1 MAVINIS
8 DCIYYISGP
17 TNIGIIE
24 ERLSDT
30 KSNLYMIDSGCN
42 TDDGKRIFT
51 EITEYFSQKDIT
63 IKAIINTHSHA
74 DHCGA
79 NNYIQQKTNC
89 EIWITEN
96 EQGSLIN
103 PFLQP
108 IISWGGNPLPEINSS
123 YYVAEKTVPNKII
136 NPNEK
141 LTLINGIKISFIN
154 LPGHYFEM
162 VGILC
167 ENDNNKKVLFA
178 SDGIFGR
185 KNIGKYWIPF
195 LYDVKE
201 FKNSLDTI
209 SSLNADFCIPG
220 HGEPTSQ
227 IEETVE
233 LNKIAIISNE
243 QCILEALKY
252 KEQTQEDILK
262 YVADK
267 NEINLHIAQYML
279 IGCTIKAYLTFLYN
293 EGKISYHIKENKMYW
308 FKTEA

>member
-24 ERLSDT
+24 EQLSDT

-42 TDDGKRIFT
+42 TEDGKRIFT

-141 LTLINGIKISFIN
+141 LTLLNGIKISFIN

-167 ENDNNKKVLFA
+167 ENDNKKVLFA

-293 EGKISYHIKENKMYW
+293 AGKISYHIKENKMYW
-308 FKTEA
+308 FKTES

>member
-42 TDDGKRIFT
+42 TEDGKRIFT
-51 EITEYFSQKDIT
+51 EITEYFSKKDIT

-136 NPNEK
+136 NTNEK
-141 LTLINGIKISFIN
+141 LTLLNGIKISFIN

-162 VGILC
+162 IGILC
-167 ENDNNKKVLFA
+167 EDNNKKVLFA

-308 FKTEA
+308 FKTES

>member
-42 TDDGKRIFT
+42 TEDGKRIFT
-51 EITEYFSQKDIT
+51 EITEYFSKKDIT

-136 NPNEK
+136 NTNEK
-141 LTLINGIKISFIN
+141 LTLNNGIKISFIN

-162 VGILC
+162 IGILC
-167 ENDNNKKVLFA
+167 EDNNKKVLFA

-308 FKTEA
+308 FKTES

>member
-42 TDDGKRIFT
+42 TEDGKRIFT

-136 NPNEK
+136 NTNEK
-141 LTLINGIKISFIN
+141 LTLLNGIKISFIN

-167 ENDNNKKVLFA
+167 ENDNKKILFA

-293 EGKISYHIKENKMYW
+293 EGKLSYHIKENKMYW
-308 FKTEA
+308 FKTES

>member
-42 TDDGKRIFT
+42 TEDGKRIFT

-136 NPNEK
+136 NTNEK
-141 LTLINGIKISFIN
+141 LTLLNGIKISFIN

-167 ENDNNKKVLFA
+167 EDNNKKVLFA

-243 QCILEALKY
+243 QCILEALKH

>member
-42 TDDGKRIFT
+42 TEDGKRIFT
-51 EITEYFSQKDIT
+51 EITEYFSKKDIT

-136 NPNEK
+136 NTNEK
-141 LTLINGIKISFIN
+141 LTLNNGIKLSFIN

-162 VGILC
+162 IGILC
-167 ENDNNKKVLFA
+167 ENDNKKILFA

-308 FKTEA
+308 FKTES

>member
-24 ERLSDT
+24 EQLSDT

-42 TDDGKRIFT
+42 TEDGKRIFT

-136 NPNEK
+136 NTNEK
-141 LTLINGIKISFIN
+141 LTLNNGIKLSFIN

-162 VGILC
+162 IGILC
-167 ENDNNKKVLFA
+167 ENDNKKILFA

-243 QCILEALKY
+243 QCILEALKH
-252 KEQTQEDILK
+252 KNQTQEDILK

-308 FKTEA
+308 CKA

>member
-42 TDDGKRIFT
+42 TEDGKRIFT
-51 EITEYFSQKDIT
+51 EITEYFSKKDIT

-136 NPNEK
+136 NTNEK
-141 LTLINGIKISFIN
+141 LTLNNGIKLSFIN

-167 ENDNNKKVLFA
+167 EDNNKKILFA

-243 QCILEALKY
+243 QCILEALKH

-262 YVADK
+262 HVADK

>member
-17 TNIGIIE
+17 TNIGVIE

-42 TDDGKRIFT
+42 TEDGKRIFT

-141 LTLINGIKISFIN
+141 FTLLNGIKISFIN

-167 ENDNNKKVLFA
+167 ENDNKKVLFA

-209 SSLNADFCIPG
+209 SSLNTDFCIPG

>member
-42 TDDGKRIFT
+42 TEDGKRIFT

-141 LTLINGIKISFIN
+141 LTLLNGIKISFIN

-167 ENDNNKKVLFA
+167 EDNNKKILFA

-243 QCILEALKY
+243 QCILEALKH

-308 FKTEA
+308 FKTES

>member
-24 ERLSDT
+24 EQLSDT

-42 TDDGKRIFT
+42 TEDGKRIFT

-141 LTLINGIKISFIN
+141 LTLNNGIKLSFIN

-167 ENDNNKKVLFA
+167 EDNNKKVLFA

-195 LYDVKE
+195 LYDVKK

-308 FKTEA
+308 FKTES

>member
-24 ERLSDT
+24 EQLSDT

-42 TDDGKRIFT
+42 TEDGKRIFT

-141 LTLINGIKISFIN
+141 LTLLNGIKISFIN

-162 VGILC
+162 IGILC
-167 ENDNNKKVLFA
+167 ENDNKKILFA

-243 QCILEALKY
+243 QCILEALKH
-252 KEQTQEDILK
+252 KNQTQEDILK

-308 FKTEA
+308 FKTES

>member
-1 MAVINIS
+1 MAIINIS

-24 ERLSDT
+24 EQLSDT

-42 TDDGKRIFT
+42 TEDGKRIFT
-51 EITEYFSQKDIT
+51 EITEYFSKKDIT

-136 NPNEK
+136 NTNEK
-141 LTLINGIKISFIN
+141 LTLNNGIKLSFIN

-162 VGILC
+162 IGILC
-167 ENDNNKKVLFA
+167 ENDNKKILFA

-243 QCILEALKY
+243 QCILEALKH
-252 KEQTQEDILK
+252 KNQTQEDILK

-279 IGCTIKAYLTFLYN
+279 IGCTIKAYLTFLYS

>member
-24 ERLSDT
+24 EQLSDT

-42 TDDGKRIFT
+42 TEDGKRIFT

-136 NPNEK
+136 NTNEK
-141 LTLINGIKISFIN
+141 FTLTNGIKISFIN

-162 VGILC
+162 IGILC
-167 ENDNNKKVLFA
+167 ENDNKKILFA

-308 FKTEA
+308 FKTES

>member
-24 ERLSDT
+24 EQLSDT

-42 TDDGKRIFT
+42 TEDGKRIFT

-141 LTLINGIKISFIN
+141 LTLLNGIKISFIN
-154 LPGHYFEM
+154 LPSHYFEM
-162 VGILC
+162 IGILC
-167 ENDNNKKVLFA
+167 ENDNKKILFA

-243 QCILEALKY
+243 QCILEALKH
-252 KEQTQEDILK
+252 KNQTQEDILK

-308 FKTEA
+308 FKTES

>member
-42 TDDGKRIFT
+42 TEDGKRIFT

-141 LTLINGIKISFIN
+141 FTLLNGIKISFIN

-167 ENDNNKKVLFA
+167 ENDNKKVLFA

-243 QCILEALKY
+243 QCILEALKH

>member
-42 TDDGKRIFT
+42 TEDGKRIFT
-51 EITEYFSQKDIT
+51 EITEYFSKKDIT

-136 NPNEK
+136 NTNEK
-141 LTLINGIKISFIN
+141 LTLNNGIKLSFIN

-162 VGILC
+162 IGILC
-167 ENDNNKKVLFA
+167 ENDNKKILFA

>member
-24 ERLSDT
+24 EQLSDT

-42 TDDGKRIFT
+42 TEDGKRIFT

-136 NPNEK
+136 NTNEK
-141 LTLINGIKISFIN
+141 FTLLNGIKISFIN

-167 ENDNNKKVLFA
+167 EDNNKKILFA

-308 FKTEA
+308 FKPEA

>member
-24 ERLSDT
+24 EQLSDT

-42 TDDGKRIFT
+42 TEDGKRIFT

-136 NPNEK
+136 NTNEK
-141 LTLINGIKISFIN
+141 LTLNNGIKLSFIN

-167 ENDNNKKVLFA
+167 ENDNKKILFA

-243 QCILEALKY
+243 QCILEALKH
-252 KEQTQEDILK
+252 KNQTQEDILK

-308 FKTEA
+308 CKA

>member
-24 ERLSDT
+24 EQLSDT

-42 TDDGKRIFT
+42 TEDGKRIFT

-141 LTLINGIKISFIN
+141 FTLLNGIKISFIN
-154 LPGHYFEM
+154 LPGHYFET

-167 ENDNNKKVLFA
+167 EDNNKKVLFA

-308 FKTEA
+308 FKTES

>member
-24 ERLSDT
+24 EQLSDT

-42 TDDGKRIFT
+42 TEDGKRIFT
-51 EITEYFSQKDIT
+51 EITEYFSKKDIT

-136 NPNEK
+136 NTNEK
-141 LTLINGIKISFIN
+141 LTLNNGIKLSFIN

-162 VGILC
+162 IGILC
-167 ENDNNKKVLFA
+167 EDNNKKVLFA

-201 FKNSLDTI
+201 FK
-209 SSLNADFCIPG
+209 IP
-220 HGEPTSQ
+220 
-227 IEETVE
+227 
-233 LNKIAIISNE
+233 
-243 QCILEALKY
+243 
-252 KEQTQEDILK
+252 
-262 YVADK
+262 
-267 NEINLHIAQYML
+267 L
-279 IGCTIKAYLTFLYN
+279 IQ
-293 EGKISYHIKENKMYW
+293 
-308 FKTEA
+308 

>member
-17 TNIGIIE
+17 TNIGVIE

-42 TDDGKRIFT
+42 TEDGKRIFT
-51 EITEYFSQKDIT
+51 EITEYFSKKDIT

-136 NPNEK
+136 NTNEK
-141 LTLINGIKISFIN
+141 LTLNNGIKLSFIN

-162 VGILC
+162 IGILC
-167 ENDNNKKVLFA
+167 ENDNKKILFA

>member
-42 TDDGKRIFT
+42 TEDGKRIFT

-136 NPNEK
+136 NTNEK
-141 LTLINGIKISFIN
+141 LTLLNGIKISFIN

-167 ENDNNKKVLFA
+167 EDNNKKVLFA

>member
-42 TDDGKRIFT
+42 TEDGKRIFT
-51 EITEYFSQKDIT
+51 EITEYFSQKDIA

-123 YYVAEKTVPNKII
+123 YYVAEKTFPNKII

-141 LTLINGIKISFIN
+141 LTLLNGIKISFIN

-167 ENDNNKKVLFA
+167 ENDNKKVLFA

>member
-42 TDDGKRIFT
+42 TEDGKRIFT

-136 NPNEK
+136 NTNEK
-141 LTLINGIKISFIN
+141 LTLNNGIKLSFIN

-162 VGILC
+162 IGILC
-167 ENDNNKKVLFA
+167 ENDNKKVLFA

-243 QCILEALKY
+243 QCILEALKH
-252 KEQTQEDILK
+252 KNQTQEDILK

-308 FKTEA
+308 FKTES

>member
-30 KSNLYMIDSGCN
+30 QSNLYMIDSGCN
-42 TDDGKRIFT
+42 TEDGKRIFS
-51 EITEYFSQKDIT
+51 EITEYFSNKTIT

-79 NNYIQQKTNC
+79 NKYIQQKTNC

-123 YYVAEKTVPNKII
+123 YYVAEKTIPNKII
-136 NPNEK
+136 NTNENFI
-141 LTLINGIKISFIN
+141 LSNGIKLSFIN

-162 VGILC
+162 IGILC
-167 ENDNNKKVLFA
+167 ENNNKKILFA

-195 LYDVKE
+195 LYNVKD

-220 HGEPTSQ
+220 HGEPTAQ

-243 QCILEALKY
+243 QCILEALKH
-252 KEQTQEDILK
+252 KDLTQEDILK
-262 YVADK
+262 YIADK

-279 IGCTIKAYLTFLYN
+279 IGCTVKAYLSFLYN

-308 FKTEA
+308 CKA

>member
-24 ERLSDT
+24 EQLSDT

-42 TDDGKRIFT
+42 TEDGKRIFT
-51 EITEYFSQKDIT
+51 EITEYFSKKDIT

-136 NPNEK
+136 NTNEK
-141 LTLINGIKISFIN
+141 FTLNNGIKLSFIN

-162 VGILC
+162 IGILC
-167 ENDNNKKVLFA
+167 ENDNKKILFA

-243 QCILEALKY
+243 HCILEALKY

-308 FKTEA
+308 FKTES

>member
-42 TDDGKRIFT
+42 TEDGKRIFT
-51 EITEYFSQKDIT
+51 EITEYFSKKDIT

-136 NPNEK
+136 NTNEK
-141 LTLINGIKISFIN
+141 LTLLNGIKISFIN

-167 ENDNNKKVLFA
+167 ENDNKKVLFA

-252 KEQTQEDILK
+252 KEQSQEDILK

-308 FKTEA
+308 FKTES

>member
-42 TDDGKRIFT
+42 TEDGKRIFT

-141 LTLINGIKISFIN
+141 LTLLNGIKISFIN

-167 ENDNNKKVLFA
+167 ENDNKKVLFA

-209 SSLNADFCIPG
+209 SSLNTDFCIPG

>member
-42 TDDGKRIFT
+42 TEDGKRIFT

-141 LTLINGIKISFIN
+141 FTLLNGIKISFIN

-167 ENDNNKKVLFA
+167 ENDNKKVLFA

-308 FKTEA
+308 CKA

>member
-24 ERLSDT
+24 EQLSDT

-42 TDDGKRIFT
+42 TEDGKRIFT
-51 EITEYFSQKDIT
+51 EITEYFAQKDIT

-136 NPNEK
+136 NTNEK
-141 LTLINGIKISFIN
+141 LTLNNGIKLSFIN

-162 VGILC
+162 IGILC
-167 ENDNNKKVLFA
+167 ENDNKKILFA

-243 QCILEALKY
+243 QCILEALKH
-252 KEQTQEDILK
+252 KNQTQEDILK

-308 FKTEA
+308 CKA

>member
-24 ERLSDT
+24 EQLSDT

-42 TDDGKRIFT
+42 TEDGKRIFT
-51 EITEYFSQKDIT
+51 EITEYFSKKDIT

-136 NPNEK
+136 NTNEK
-141 LTLINGIKISFIN
+141 LTLLNGIKISFIN

-162 VGILC
+162 IGILC
-167 ENDNNKKVLFA
+167 ENDNKKVLFA

>member
-42 TDDGKRIFT
+42 TEDGKRIFT

-141 LTLINGIKISFIN
+141 LTLLNGIKISFIN

-167 ENDNNKKVLFA
+167 ENDNKKVLFA

-293 EGKISYHIKENKMYW
+293 EGKLSYHIKENKMYW
-308 FKTEA
+308 FKTES

>member
-24 ERLSDT
+24 EQLSDT

-42 TDDGKRIFT
+42 TEDGKRIFT

-123 YYVAEKTVPNKII
+123 YYVAKKTVPNKII
-136 NPNEK
+136 NTNEK
-141 LTLINGIKISFIN
+141 LTLNNGIKLSFIN

-162 VGILC
+162 IGILC
-167 ENDNNKKVLFA
+167 ENDNKKILFA

-243 QCILEALKY
+243 QCILEALKH
-252 KEQTQEDILK
+252 KNQTQEDILK

-308 FKTEA
+308 CKA

>member
-24 ERLSDT
+24 EQLSDT

-42 TDDGKRIFT
+42 TEDGKRIFT

-136 NPNEK
+136 NTNEK
-141 LTLINGIKISFIN
+141 LTLNNGIKLSFIN

-162 VGILC
+162 IGILC
-167 ENDNNKKVLFA
+167 ENDNKKILFA

-243 QCILEALKY
+243 QCILEALKH
-252 KEQTQEDILK
+252 KNQTQEDILK

-308 FKTEA
+308 CKV

>member
-42 TDDGKRIFT
+42 TEDGKRIFT

-136 NPNEK
+136 NTNEK
-141 LTLINGIKISFIN
+141 LTLNNGIKLSFIN

-167 ENDNNKKVLFA
+167 EDNNKKILFA

-308 FKTEA
+308 CKA

>member
-30 KSNLYMIDSGCN
+30 QSNLYMIDSGCN
-42 TDDGKRIFT
+42 TEDGKRIFN
-51 EITEYFSQKDIT
+51 EITEYFSNKTIT

-79 NNYIQQKTNC
+79 NKYIQQKTNC

-123 YYVAEKTVPNKII
+123 YYVAEKTIPNKII
-136 NPNEK
+136 NTNENFI
-141 LTLINGIKISFIN
+141 LSNGIKLSFIN

-162 VGILC
+162 IGILC
-167 ENDNNKKVLFA
+167 ENNNKKILFA

-195 LYDVKE
+195 LYNVKD

-220 HGEPTSQ
+220 HGEPTAQ

-243 QCILEALKY
+243 QCILEALKH
-252 KEQTQEDILK
+252 KDLTQEDILK
-262 YVADK
+262 YIADK

-279 IGCTIKAYLTFLYN
+279 IGCTVKAYLSFLYN

-308 FKTEA
+308 CKV

>member
-24 ERLSDT
+24 EQLSDT

-42 TDDGKRIFT
+42 TEDGKRIFT
-51 EITEYFSQKDIT
+51 EITEYFSKKDIT

-136 NPNEK
+136 NTNEK
-141 LTLINGIKISFIN
+141 LTLNNGIKISFIN

-162 VGILC
+162 IGILC
-167 ENDNNKKVLFA
+167 EDNNKKVLFA

-308 FKTEA
+308 FKTES